1 MSAKPVLIALDAG
14 TSMLKA
20 VALDLN
26 GTPLAIEERRNR
38 YVEGPGGLA
47 EQDMAE
53 TWRAAADTLGRLV
66 ARLEGVEVAGLAITG
81 QGDGTWLVDAA
92 GEPAGPALLWLDGRA
107 GPIVARI
114 RETGAGRIAFR
125 ETGTGP
131 AACNQSG
138 QLLWLAAHRPE
149 QLARAAT
156 AMHCKDWLYFK
167 LTGARA
173 TDPSEACFTFGSWRR
188 RAYSDAAITAFGLE
202 ARRHL
207 LPPIVDGTTTH
218 HGLTGDAARALG
230 LKSGTPVALG
240 YVDVLCSALGAGIY
254 GTGEEGGTS
263 IIGSTGMN
271 IRLADDDFERPEDA
285 PLSGYRMVF
294 PVPGKTAL
302 MQSSLA
308 ATLNIDWLV
317 GLADQAVTL
326 AGHNSDHRAMLA
338 ALDATVLGATPGRA
352 LYHPYI
358 SSAGER
364 GPFTDQR
371 ARATFAGLDRSLD
384 LPGMMRTVYEG
395 IALAAADCYAAMG
408 GAPDVVS
415 VTGGASRSAAMRAIL
430 AAMLDRPVR
439 IVTEHGSGALGAA
452 MIAAVGLGIK
462 PDMEAA
468 ARDWVVK
475 LLAERVAPDPGLVA
489 TYAPLLPMFQAAR
502 ETMTDFWHHFG
513 DYQDART
520 AHV

>member
-1 MSAKPVLIALDAG
+1 MSARQVLIALDAG

-20 VALDLN
+20 VALDLD
-26 GTPLAIEERRNR
+26 GRPLAIEERRNR

-53 TWRAAADTLGRLV
+53 TWEAAARTLADLV
-66 ARLEGVEVAGLAITG
+66 ARLDDVEIAGLAITG
-81 QGDGTWLVDAA
+81 QGDGTWLVDDD

-107 GPIVARI
+107 GSIVARL
-114 RETGAGRIAFR
+114 RESEAGRIVFR
-125 ETGTGP
+125 ETGTGT

-149 QLARAAT
+149 QLSRAAT
-156 AMHCKDWLYFK
+156 AMHWKDWLYFK
-167 LTGARA
+167 LTGMRA
-173 TDPSEACFTFGSWRR
+173 TDPSEACFTFGSWKRR
-188 RAYSDAAITAFGLE
+188 DYSDPVISAFGLE
-202 ARRHL
+202 TQRHL
-207 LPPIVDGTTTH
+207 LPPIVDGMTTQ
-218 HGLTGDAARALG
+218 HGLAPEAARLLG
-230 LKSGTPVALG
+230 LKAGTPVVLG

-271 IRLADDDFERPEDA
+271 IRLADADFERPADA

-326 AGHNSDHRAMLA
+326 AGHNSDHRAMLT
-338 ALDATVLGATPGRA
+338 ALDATVLDAPPARA
-352 LYHPYI
+352 MYHPYI
-358 SSAGER
+358 SAAGER
-364 GPFTDQR
+364 GPFTETR
-371 ARATFAGLDRSLD
+371 ARAAFSGLERTVD
-384 LPGMMRTVYEG
+384 LPGMMRSVYEG

-408 GAPDVVS
+408 GPPEVVS

-430 AAMLDRPVR
+430 AAMLNRPVR

-452 MIAAVGLGIK
+452 MIAAVSLGIK

-468 ARDWVVK
+468 ARHWVVP
-475 LLAERVAPDPGLVA
+475 LLAEREAPDPALVEAYA
-489 TYAPLLPMFQAAR
+489 TLLPMFQAAR
-502 ETMTDFWHHFG
+502 ENMNEFWHQFG
-513 DYQDART
+513 AFQDGRHE
-520 AHV
+520 HV